1 MNAKQVVSAFVGMI
15 FKVVISIIV
24 IMVVYRVAITAYTF
38 GYDVFQDLPVDIESQ
53 ARTVNVTIMEG
64 KSNAEIGEILQ
75 KAGLIK
81 NDKVFYVQLLLSD
94 YKDSI
99 KPGIYELNTSMNSE
113 EIMQAIAPGSEEGTE
128 DTDSDS

>member
-1 MNAKQVVSAFVGMI
+1 MNAKQVISAFVGMI

-24 IMVVYRVAITAYTF
+24 IMVVYRVAINAYAF

-53 ARTVNVTIMEG
+53 AKVVNVSILEG
-64 KSNAEIGEILQ
+64 KSNAEIGEILE
-75 KAGLIK
+75 KAGIIK
-81 NDKVFYVQLLLSD
+81 SAKVFYVQLMLSD

-99 KPGIYELNTSMNSE
+99 KPGIYELKTSMNSE
-113 EIMQAIAPGSEEGTE
+113 EIMQIIAPESEEGTE